1 MNLTYRYQIFMI
13 VIVVIFIIL
22 FWQSLGLWPDYPS
35 FLIPLPSQIWS
46 SAWEFSEEL
55 MRSTLDTLYSFILAY
70 SVTFIIT
77 FGLSILLHG
86 TPFLVR
92 LLMPIFVFFQ
102 TVPIIA
108 IAPLLVIWFG
118 LGHTSAIACGVI
130 VSFFPQLN
138 GFVSGYQAH
147 PIELSELY
155 DWLKVNKVTRFV
167 YLELPGAV
175 RSIILSSRSS
185 MGLCLV
191 GVVVGEF
198 IAGTGLGS
206 LIELARAQ
214 NRIDVMFAAL
224 FLITAIGLTL
234 IGLLKFFEKQ
244 LLNYRP
250 FYRF

>member
-1 MNLTYRYQIFMI
+1 MNFINRYQIF
-13 VIVVIFIIL
+13 VIFIMFTILIL
-22 FWQSLGLWPDYPS
+22 FWQSLGLWSSYPS
-35 FLIPLPSQIWS
+35 FLVPLPSQIWS

-55 MRSTLDTLYSFILAY
+55 RRSTLDTLYNFILAY
-70 SVTFIIT
+70 IVTFIIT
-77 FGLSILLHG
+77 FGLSIVLHG
-86 TPFLVR
+86 TPLLIR
-92 LLMPIFVFFQ
+92 LLMPVFVFFQ

-147 PIELSELY
+147 PIELSELF
-155 DWLKVNKVTRFV
+155 DWLKVNRVTRFI

-175 RSIILSSRSS
+175 RSIVLSSRSS

-224 FLITAIGLTL
+224 FLITFIGLTF

-244 LLNYRP
+244 LLKYRP
-250 FYRF
+250 FHRF